1 MYFKQFYNEHLSQA
15 SYLIGCQRTGEA
27 MIIDPVRDLSE
38 YIKTAEKEGLRIDY
52 ATETHIHADFASGIR
67 DAAEKL
73 NATIFISGEG
83 NESLGYRNI
92 PEQAKFVKD
101 GDVIQVGYI
110 KIEVLH
116 TPGHTPESISFL
128 LTDEGAGATQPMGLF
143 TGDFIFVGDI
153 GRPDLLEK
161 AVQIEGS
168 TAVGAKQMYQSI
180 ARVRKLPDFIQIWP
194 GHGAGSPCGKS
205 LGAIPMTTLGYEKQ
219 NNWAFN
225 QPDENTFITTLTTN
239 QPEPPKHFAQMK
251 QMNQYGGARYE
262 PYLVSPSYSEDRM
275 MIDLRSAHAFH
286 GGHVVGAI
294 NIPYNQ
300 NFINQIGW
308 YLDYDASI
316 DLIGDKQVVDR
327 ATKTLQLIGYD
338 NVAGYKQPQGSIV
351 TQHVHSKDF
360 IGDEEHVLDVRTDQE
375 WHNGHL
381 PQAVHVPHGQLK
393 DVTLP
398 FNKED
403 EIYVHCQ
410 SGVRSSI
417 AVGLLE
423 AKGYYNV
430 INIREGYIAFS
441 DETKNKIVK

>member
-225 QPDENTFITTLTTN
+225 QPDEDTFITTLTTN
-239 QPEPPKHFAQMK
+239 QPEP
-251 QMNQYGGARYE
+251 
-262 PYLVSPSYSEDRM
+262 L
-275 MIDLRSAHAFH
+275 
-286 GGHVVGAI
+286 
-294 NIPYNQ
+294 NI
-300 NFINQIGW
+300 
-308 YLDYDASI
+308 LH
-316 DLIGDKQVVDR
+316 K
-327 ATKTLQLIGYD
+327 
-338 NVAGYKQPQGSIV
+338 
-351 TQHVHSKDF
+351 
-360 IGDEEHVLDVRTDQE
+360 
-375 WHNGHL
+375 
-381 PQAVHVPHGQLK
+381 
-393 DVTLP
+393 
-398 FNKED
+398 
-403 EIYVHCQ
+403 
-410 SGVRSSI
+410 
-417 AVGLLE
+417 
-423 AKGYYNV
+423 
-430 INIREGYIAFS
+430 
-441 DETKNKIVK
+441 